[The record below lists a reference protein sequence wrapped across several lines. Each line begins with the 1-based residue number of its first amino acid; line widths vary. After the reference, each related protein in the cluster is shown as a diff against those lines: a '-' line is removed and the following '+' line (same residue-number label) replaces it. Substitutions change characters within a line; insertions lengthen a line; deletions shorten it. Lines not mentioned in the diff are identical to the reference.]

1 MPFFK
6 LMNII
11 KANKALDAIYQETSE
26 MNRECKRIFL
36 YAFDSLVKC
45 EAIPLA
51 EMADEDKKINKY
63 EVDIREKL
71 LKYLAF
77 TSAPSLNSTLILFNT
92 VISYERIGDY
102 SKGIASL
109 GVCFPV
115 CLDQETEYF
124 RILTL
129 IKETIVKEF
138 DLSYKGFMDSDVR
151 KAKQVVES
159 YQGIKSLHEALVARL
174 GRDDVIDNHSAI
186 VYASLGIFMRR
197 IGAHLKNICTSVL
210 YPSTEFGFA
219 HREDID

>member
-11 KANKALDAIYQETSE
+11 KANKALDAIYQETGD

-36 YAFDSLVKC
+36 LAFDALMKC

-51 EMADEDKKINKY
+51 EMADEDRKINKY
-63 EVDIREKL
+63 EVDIREKI

-77 TSAPSLNSTLILFNT
+77 TSAPSFNSTLILLNT

-109 GVCFPV
+109 GVSYPV
-115 CLDQETEYF
+115 CLNPESEYCK
-124 RILTL
+124 IVVL
-129 IKETIVKEF
+129 IKETLVKEF
-138 DLSYKGFMDSDVR
+138 DLTYKGFIDSDAA
-151 KAKQVVES
+151 KAKQVVAS

-174 GRDDVIDNHSAI
+174 GRDDKLDNNSAI

-219 HREDID
+219 HKEDIV